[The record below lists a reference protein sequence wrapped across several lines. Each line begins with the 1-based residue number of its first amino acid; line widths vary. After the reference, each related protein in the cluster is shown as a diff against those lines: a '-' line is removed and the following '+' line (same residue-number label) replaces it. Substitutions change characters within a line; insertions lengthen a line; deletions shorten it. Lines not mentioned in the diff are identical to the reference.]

1 MNKLLM
7 SAFDSLFIIIE
18 LIMMA
23 VIISSFN
30 KRRAKW
36 WIITVSLFMLA
47 IIIVMC
53 FTIFGVDKTHAA
65 IANIKLYDCET
76 FPATIFDVNA
86 ITLCATPRRTLL
98 VHVINE
104 EYNTYAILV
113 NKDCYIVNQKSFIAD
128 LNKALR
134 ASNDEVI
141 SSDVVRLSN
150 GYHKYDIVID
160 NNSTVTMYLYRFYD

>member
-1 MNKLLM
+1 MKQKFML
-7 SAFDSLFIIIE
+7 
-18 LIMMA
+18 
-23 VIISSFN
+23 VIIL
-30 KRRAKW
+30 
-36 WIITVSLFMLA
+36 I
-47 IIIVMC
+47 MC

-65 IANIKLYDCET
+65 VANIKLYDCET
-76 FPATIFDVNA
+76 FPATIIDVNA
-86 ITLCATPRRTLL
+86 ITLCEVPRRTLL

-113 NKDCYIVNQKSFIAD
+113 NKDCYIVNQKSFIVN

-141 SSDVVRLSN
+141 SSDVLRLSN

-160 NNSTVTMYLYRFYD
+160 NNSTVTMYLYRFYDENNGNEIELRINKHDIRQLIKKLNK